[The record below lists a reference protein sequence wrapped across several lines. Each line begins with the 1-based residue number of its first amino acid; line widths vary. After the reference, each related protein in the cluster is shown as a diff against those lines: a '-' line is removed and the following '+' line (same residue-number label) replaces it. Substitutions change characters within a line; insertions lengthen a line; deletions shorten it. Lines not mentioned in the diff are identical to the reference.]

1 MSKKKLLCVYDG
13 GITKQMME
21 LLRDLEKYGVE
32 IDMIEDDQCIELET
46 ITTRMHLIEYHGVN
60 AAPTLPALKKAIEDV
75 NILCVHVASV
85 NKEILEAAKKLE
97 LVAVMRGGYEN
108 ADVPE
113 LEKRKIP
120 LINSPWRSANAV
132 ADFTVGMMIAENK
145 NIARSHKLLFDGVWE
160 KNYVNQKYIHD
171 MRKST
176 VGIIGF
182 GYIGSRVAK
191 RLSGFEAKVIAHDP
205 FDLEGKAIK
214 AAGVPNVSL
223 DELVATSD
231 YVTIHMRLSDKTI
244 KFMDAEK
251 FAKMKPT
258 AYFINM
264 SRAGLA
270 DTDALVEVL
279 RNKKIGGA
287 AVDVFDEEP
296 LPKDHP
302 YLSLNNVTLTSHLAG
317 TSADTMQT
325 SVEIALEDLERYLK
339 NEPMVNVRNKI

>member
-1 MSKKKLLCVYDG
+1 MAKKKILCVYDG

-21 LLRDLEKYGVE
+21 TLRPLEKLGAE
-32 IDMIEDDQCIELET
+32 IDMIEDNQCIELET
-46 ITTRMHLIEYHGVN
+46 ITTRMHLIEYNGVD
-60 AAPTLPALKKAIEDV
+60 AAPTLPALKSAIDGV

-85 NKEILEAAKKLE
+85 NKEILEAARGLE
-97 LVAVMRGGYEN
+97 LVAVMRGGIEN
-108 ADVPE
+108 ADIPE

-205 FDLEGKAIK
+205 FDTSGAAIK
-214 AAGVPNVSL
+214 AAGLEAVSL
-223 DELVATSD
+223 DELLQRSD
-231 YVTIHMRLSDKTI
+231 YVTVHMRLSDKTL
-244 KFMDAEK
+244 KFIDAAK
-251 FAKMKPT
+251 LAKMKPT
-258 AYFINM
+258 AYFVNM
-264 SRAGLA
+264 SRAGLV
-270 DTDALVEVL
+270 DTDALIDAL
-279 RNKKIGGA
+279 KNKKIGGA
-287 AVDVFDEEP
+287 AIDVFDEEP

-302 YLSLNNVTLTSHLAG
+302 YLSLDNVTLTSHLAG
-317 TSADTMQT
+317 TSSDTMQT
-325 SVEIALEDLERYLK
+325 SVEIAVEDLERYLK
-339 NEPMVNVRNKI
+339 GEPMLNVRNKV